1 MVAKVIDDQVMRTE
15 DGVPLK
21 VALKRAERSRN
32 LKALALVAPLFLF
45 ILLTFAAP
53 IGLLLFRAIHD
64 PDLMDNLPATTQ
76 AIQAWNGDGIPDEPI
91 YAALAT
97 DLKKA
102 QEDKTAGQIGKR
114 LNYELSGT
122 RSKVIATARTI
133 AKLESGPYKEAF
145 LKQDP
150 MWGKPAVWQVLKRE
164 TKPFTGF
171 YLLAALDHQIG
182 PDGGI
187 VKTAPDQAIFI
198 DIFVRTLW
206 ISFLVTAFTLLL
218 GYPIA
223 YLLASLPTST
233 SNLLMILV
241 LVPFWTSLLVRTTAW
256 VVLLQTNG
264 VINDILIWLGI
275 LHERVQLI
283 FNRGGTVLAMTH
295 IQLPFTILPI
305 YSVMK
310 TISPNYMR
318 AARSLGG
325 GPFYSFWRIY
335 FPQTVPGIGAGCL
348 LTFIL
353 ALGYYITP
361 ALVGGPGDQMISYFV
376 ALYTNTEL
384 NWGMASALGA
394 LLLAMTL
401 ILYVVYNRLVGIDKV
416 KLG

>member
-1 MVAKVIDDQVMRTE
+1 MRTD

-21 VALKRAERSRN
+21 LALKRAERSHNIR
-32 LKALALVAPLFLF
+32 ALALVAPLFLF

-53 IGLLLFRAIHD
+53 IGTLLFRAVHD
-64 PDLMDNLPATTQ
+64 PDLATNLPATTQ
-76 AIQAWNGDGIPDEPI
+76 ALMDWTGKGLPDEPV
-91 YAALAT
+91 YAAFAA
-97 DLKKA
+97 DLKQA
-102 QEDKTAGQIGKR
+102 QENKTVGQIGKR
-114 LNYELSGT
+114 LNYEISGT
-122 RSKVIATARTI
+122 RSKVMSTSRVIV
-133 AKLESGPYKEAF
+133 KLQNGPYKDAF

-150 MWGKPAVWQVLKRE
+150 LWSNPDVWTILKRE

-171 YLLAALDHQIG
+171 YLLAALDHRIDATG
-182 PDGGI
+182 RI
-187 VKTAPDQAIFI
+187 VPMAPDQSIFI
-198 DIFVRTLW
+198 DIFMRTLW
-206 ISFLVTAFTLLL
+206 ISLLVTAATLVL
-218 GYPIA
+218 GYPVS
-223 YLLASLPTST
+223 YLLASLPTRT

-264 VINDILIWLGI
+264 VINDLLIWLGLI
-275 LHERVQLI
+275 HERVQLI

-318 AARSLGG
+318 AARSLGA

-335 FPQTVPGIGAGCL
+335 FPQTIPGIGAGCL

-353 ALGYYITP
+353 SLGYYITP
-361 ALVGGPGDQMISYFV
+361 ALVGGPADQMISYFV

-394 LLLAMTL
+394 LLLVMTL
-401 ILYVVYNRLVGIDKV
+401 ILYFVYNRLVGIDKV

>member
-1 MVAKVIDDQVMRTE
+1 MRTE

-21 VALKRAERSRN
+21 LALKRAERSRN

-53 IGLLLFRAIHD
+53 IGLLLFRAVHD
-64 PDLMDNLPATTQ
+64 PDLMNNLPATTE
-76 AIQAWNGDGIPDEPI
+76 AIKAWNGQGIPDEPI
-91 YAALAT
+91 YAALAA

-122 RSKVIATARTI
+122 RSKVITTARTI
-133 AKLESGPYKEAF
+133 AKLESGPYKDAF
-145 LKQDP
+145 LKHDP
-150 MWGKPAVWQVLKRE
+150 MWGKPDVWLILKRE

-182 PDGGI
+182 ADGSI
-187 VKTAPDQAIFI
+187 VQTSPDQAIFV

-353 ALGYYITP
+353 SLGYYITP

-401 ILYVVYNRLVGIDKV
+401 ALYVVYNRLVGIDKV

>member
-1 MVAKVIDDQVMRTE
+1 MRTE

-21 VALKRAERSRN
+21 VALKRAERGRN
-32 LKALALVAPLFLF
+32 LRAMALIAPLFLF

-53 IGLLLFRAIHD
+53 IGMLLFRAVYD
-64 PDLMDNLPATTQ
+64 PDLVTKLPATTE
-76 AIQAWNGDGIPDEPI
+76 AIKSWNGEGLPDEPV
-91 YAALAT
+91 YAALAA
-97 DLKKA
+97 DLKAA
-102 QEDKTAGQIGKR
+102 QENKTAGQIGKR
-114 LNYELSGT
+114 LNYELAGT
-122 RSKVIATARTI
+122 RSKILGTARMV
-133 AKLESGPYKEAF
+133 AKLEAGPYKEAF
-145 LKQDP
+145 LKQDQRL
-150 MWGKPAVWQVLKRE
+150 WGQPDVWHVLKRE

-171 YLLAALDHQIG
+171 YLLAALDHQING
-182 PDGGI
+182 DGQI
-187 VKTAPDQAIFI
+187 VKTSPDQAIFI
-198 DIFVRTLW
+198 DIFIRTLW
-206 ISFLVTAFTLLL
+206 ISFLVTVFTLLL

-264 VINDILIWLGI
+264 VINDALIWLGI
-275 LHERVQLI
+275 LQDRIQLI
-283 FNRGGTVLAMTH
+283 FNRGGTILAMTH

-310 TISPNYMR
+310 TISPSYIR

-353 ALGYYITP
+353 SLGYYITP
-361 ALVGGPGDQMISYFV
+361 ALVGGPADQMVSYFV

-394 LLLAMTL
+394 LLLTMTL
-401 ILYVVYNRLVGIDKV
+401 ILYLVYNRLVGIDKV

>member
-1 MVAKVIDDQVMRTE
+1 MGMVAIQDQVMRTS

-21 VALKRAERSRN
+21 LALKRAERGRN
-32 LKALALVAPLFLF
+32 LRALALVAPLFLF
-45 ILLTFAAP
+45 IVLTFAAP
-53 IGLLLFRAIHD
+53 IGLLLFRAIYD
-64 PDLMDNLPATTQ
+64 PDLATNLPATTQ
-76 AIQAWNGDGIPDEPI
+76 ALSDWTGQGLPDEPV
-91 YAALAT
+91 YAAFAT
-97 DLKKA
+97 DLKQA
-102 QEDKTAGQIGKR
+102 QENKTAGQIGKR
-114 LNYELSGT
+114 LNYEISGT
-122 RSKVIATARTI
+122 RSKVISTARAI
-133 AKLESGPYKEAF
+133 AKLENGPYKEAL

-150 MWGKPAVWQVLKRE
+150 LWGKPDVWTVLKRE
-164 TKPFTGF
+164 TRPFTGF
-171 YLLAALDHQIG
+171 YLLAALDHRIDAAG
-182 PDGGI
+182 NIASMP
-187 VKTAPDQAIFI
+187 ADQAIFI
-198 DIFVRTLW
+198 DIFIRTVW
-206 ISFLVTAFTLLL
+206 ISLLVTVATLIL
-218 GYPIA
+218 GYPVA
-223 YLLASLPTST
+223 YLLASLPTGS

-264 VINDILIWLGI
+264 VINDLLIWLGI

-310 TISPNYMR
+310 TISPSYMR
-318 AARSLGG
+318 AARSLGA

-335 FPQTVPGIGAGCL
+335 FPQSVPGIGAGCL

-353 ALGYYITP
+353 SLGYYITP
-361 ALVGGPGDQMISYFV
+361 ALVGGPADQMISYFV

-401 ILYVVYNRLVGIDKV
+401 ILYFVYNRLVGIDKV